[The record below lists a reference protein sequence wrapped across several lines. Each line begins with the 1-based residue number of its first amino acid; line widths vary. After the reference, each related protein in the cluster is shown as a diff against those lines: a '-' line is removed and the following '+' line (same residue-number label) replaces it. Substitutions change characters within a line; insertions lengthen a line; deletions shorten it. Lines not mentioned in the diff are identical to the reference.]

1 VAVVAAAMAMMQASL
16 GATKVVILVG
26 AGLMGSVLIKNNKLM
41 DFVGDISKVFS
52 KHLKEDG
59 QRSDGGSNES
69 SALAQQVQRLTKELY
84 NLSST
89 SRTVTVVQS
98 GGSGGGVSITSLILP
113 AAVVGT
119 ISYGYMWW
127 RGLSVGD
134 FMYVTRKGLNNAVA
148 GVGKQL
154 EHVSAALSSTRKHM
168 NQRLDNVSNK
178 LDDSV
183 VITALIRDQVEEVK
197 GSVGRSIYE
206 IENVNMKMEGL
217 GLKIDEVQESQQIA
231 TQGIFLLV
239 QWVKHLNLVAP
250 AQNPE
255 LAQNF
260 NSWYLKASKLDKSGL
275 IAPPQGLKEFF
286 TPSLE
291 SEPDSS
297 TFNAKVESNSRPG
310 GLNLPSPS
318 GLSTP
323 ARTQS
328 ASMVTRRWS
337 SGVPNFTGIA
347 GLS

>member
-1 VAVVAAAMAMMQASL
+1 
-16 GATKVVILVG
+16 
-26 AGLMGSVLIKNNKLM
+26 
-41 DFVGDISKVFS
+41 
-52 KHLKEDG
+52 
-59 QRSDGGSNES
+59 
-69 SALAQQVQRLTKELY
+69 
-84 NLSST
+84 
-89 SRTVTVVQS
+89 
-98 GGSGGGVSITSLILP
+98 
-113 AAVVGT
+113 
-119 ISYGYMWW
+119 
-127 RGLSVGD
+127 
-134 FMYVTRKGLNNAVA
+134 MYVTKKGLNNAVA

-154 EHVSAALSSTRKHM
+154 DHVSAALSSTRKHM

-239 QWVKHLNLVAP
+239 QWVKQLNLVAP
-250 AQNPE
+250 TQNPE

-260 NSWYLKASKLDKSGL
+260 NSWYLKATKLDKSGL
-275 IAPPQGLKEFF
+275 IAPPQGLKDFF

-291 SEPDSS
+291 SAPDSS
-297 TFNAKVESNSRPG
+297 SIFNPKVESNSRHG
-310 GLNLPSPS
+310 GLNLPSPG

-337 SGVPNFTGIA
+337 SGVPNVSGIA
-347 GLS
+347 GIS